1 MSDIKPKPITIE
13 DAIARLQEI
22 MAEHGDMEIRNYE
35 GRHAINPT
43 WSTYPTF
50 SVMPADHFP
59 HKIVVIL

>member
-1 MSDIKPKPITIE
+1 MSDIKPVTIE
-13 DAIARLQEI
+13 DAIVKLQEI
-22 MAEHGDMEIRNYE
+22 MAEHGNMEIRNYE
-35 GRHAINPT
+35 GRHAISPT

>member
-1 MSDIKPKPITIE
+1 MSDIKPKPVTIE
-13 DAIARLQEI
+13 DAIVKLQEI
-22 MAEHGDMEIRNYE
+22 MAEHGNMEIRNYE
-35 GRHAINPT
+35 GRHAISPT

>member
-1 MSDIKPKPITIE
+1 MSDIKPKPVTIE
-13 DAIARLQEI
+13 DAIVKLQEI
-22 MAEHGDMEIRNYE
+22 MAEHGNMEIRNYE
-35 GRHAINPT
+35 GRHAITPS